1 MMADHRQDLQ
11 IGPQAILQSLAIA
24 VVRQTTRALAM
35 LLYWHDI
42 SRERRALLELDD
54 RMLRDIGITRA
65 DAEQEAGR
73 PFWDD
78 AAVRWRDWR

>member
-1 MMADHRQDLQ
+1 MAEHRQDLQ
-11 IGPQAILQSLAIA
+11 IGPQAILRSLAIL

-54 RMLRDIGITRA
+54 HMLRDIGITRA

-78 AAVRWRDWR
+78 AMVRWRDWR

>member
-1 MMADHRQDLQ
+1 VMAERRQDLQ
-11 IGPQAILQSLAIA
+11 IEPQAILQSLAIVA
-24 VVRQTTRALAM
+24 VRRTTRALAM

-78 AAVRWRDWR
+78 AMVRWRDWR

>member
-1 MMADHRQDLQ
+1 VMAEDRQDLE
-11 IGPQAILQSLAIA
+11 IGPHAVLQSLALA
-24 VVRQTTRALAM
+24 AVRQATRALAM

-42 SRERRALLELDD
+42 SRERRALLGLDD

>member
-1 MMADHRQDLQ
+1 VMAERRQDLQ
-11 IGPQAILQSLAIA
+11 IGPQAILRSLAIVA
-24 VVRQTTRALAM
+24 VRQTIRALAM
-35 LLYWHDI
+35 LLYWHDV

-78 AAVRWRDWR
+78 AIVRWRDWR

>member
-1 MMADHRQDLQ
+1 MMAEHRQDLQ
-11 IGPQAILQSLAIA
+11 IGPQAILRSLAIL

-54 RMLRDIGITRA
+54 HMLRDIGITRA

-78 AAVRWRDWR
+78 AMVRWRDWR